1 MNELELIDIH
11 IKNWIKIV
19 FIISTIHVLIARIK
33 LGHRFQYFLAF
44 WNIHRYF
51 YFISGQRINSPTNIS
66 FIFLRLLTTAF
77 LINYSFDTKKYF
89 NQDDFYNYLF
99 WIITVMVAIIIK
111 YLLEKTISY
120 LLKFKKKLT
129 DINEYRIGIKNLFSI
144 HLYLLL
150 FLIIFSD
157 ISIETV
163 YFSSIILICLYHL
176 LYFRFIF
183 NRTSIRTSKGIV
195 YFILYLCTFEIA
207 PIIGIIIFLK

>member
-1 MNELELIDIH
+1 MNELEIIYLPVDNWVKIILIIC
-11 IKNWIKIV
+11 
-19 FIISTIHVLIARIK
+19 TILILIARIS
-33 LGHRFQYFLAF
+33 LGVRFQYFLTF

-129 DINEYRIGIKNLFSI
+129 DINKYRIGIKNLFSI

-207 PIIGIIIFLK
+207 PIIGIIFFLK